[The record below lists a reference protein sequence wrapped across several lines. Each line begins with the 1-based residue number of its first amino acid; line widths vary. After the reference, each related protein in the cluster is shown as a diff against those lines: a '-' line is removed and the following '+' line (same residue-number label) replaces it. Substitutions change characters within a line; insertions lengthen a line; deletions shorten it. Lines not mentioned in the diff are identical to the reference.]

1 VIYQVRHRTTYR
13 YDALVTYAR
22 CTLRLTPRDTADQS
36 LIEHAISIW
45 PKPARLTH
53 RTGPFG
59 ERITAVLVEA
69 PHRELRIE
77 ANSRVQVRRLNAGRE
92 MRGAAWESVRDAAV
106 SSATLEISGPAN
118 FLYPTAM
125 TPILAPL
132 TDYAAACFTPGRP
145 IVEAAFELA
154 RAFRADFDYDPK
166 ATVVSTPA
174 IEAFAARRGVCQD
187 FSHIML
193 SGLRGLGL
201 ACAYVSGYLRTEPPP
216 GKPRLEGADAT
227 HAWVALWC
235 GEALGWIGFDPTNG
249 IVVGDDHIE
258 LALGRD
264 YSDVAPIDG
273 IILASGDQ
281 NLTVGVDVT
290 PITETSDAT
299 GVGAFL

>member
-1 VIYQVRHRTTYR
+1 MIYQVRHRTTYR
-13 YDALVTYAR
+13 YDQPVTYAR
-22 CTLRLTPRDTADQS
+22 CSLRLTPRDTADQS

-45 PKPARLTH
+45 PKPARISQ

-59 ERITAVLVEA
+59 EQVTAVLVET
-69 PHRELRIE
+69 PHRELRVE
-77 ANSRVQVRRLNAGRE
+77 SNSRVQVRRMGAGRE
-92 MRGAAWESVRDAAV
+92 MRGAPWESVRDAATASV
-106 SSATLEISGPAN
+106 TLDISGPAH

-125 TPILAPL
+125 TPILGPITA
-132 TDYAAACFTPGRP
+132 YARQCFPAGRP
-145 IVEAAFELA
+145 IVEAAFALT
-154 RAFRADFDYDPK
+154 RAIHADFDYDPK
-166 ATVVSTPA
+166 ATEVSTPA

-201 ACAYVSGYLRTEPPP
+201 ACAYVSGYLRTQPPP

-249 IVVGDDHIE
+249 IVVSDDHIE

-273 IILASGDQ
+273 IILASGEQ
-281 NLTVGVDVT
+281 SLTVGVDVT
-290 PITETSDAT
+290 PLTETSDAT